1 MSFRTWL
8 TVISLLLI
16 AVVVIFGWDDIRG
29 AWDLLGQVNIW
40 ILLLLIP
47 VQIFSYYATGGM
59 IFAYLRSKGH
69 LKKVSRW
76 RMTRI
81 SLELNFVNH
90 IIPSGGAV
98 GFSYLGWVLHH
109 YGVRAGTATM
119 AQIVRFTLTFLTFII
134 LLGIAVIILAADHQ
148 INRVI
153 ALICA
158 GIAATAIAGLFFTIY
173 LLQNK
178 HRLNRFSAK
187 LTNLGNK
194 VVAFFT
200 RGKKTHAIN
209 REIIDKFFDEVH
221 EDYVEIRRDKRVLI
235 KPLIWGVVAN
245 LADVALFAVA
255 FMALGVWVNP
265 TVLLIAFGLSSIAS
279 IFSVTPGGAGVYEAI
294 MIAFMA
300 TAGVP
305 ADIAIAGTLL
315 ARVMLIL
322 GTIVFGYFFYQLT
335 VSKHGGAKPIQR

>member
-1 MSFRTWL
+1 MKLSDISIKRPVFAS
-8 TVISLLLI
+8 VISLLLI

-119 AQIVRFTLTFLTFII
+119 AQIVRFTLTFF
-134 LLGIAVIILAADHQ
+134 
-148 INRVI
+148 N
-153 ALICA
+153 
-158 GIAATAIAGLFFTIY
+158 FY
-173 LLQNK
+173 
-178 HRLNRFSAK
+178 
-187 LTNLGNK
+187 
-194 VVAFFT
+194 
-200 RGKKTHAIN
+200 
-209 REIIDKFFDEVH
+209 
-221 EDYVEIRRDKRVLI
+221 Y
-235 KPLIWGVVAN
+235 
-245 LADVALFAVA
+245 
-255 FMALGVWVNP
+255 
-265 TVLLIAFGLSSIAS
+265 
-279 IFSVTPGGAGVYEAI
+279 
-294 MIAFMA
+294 
-300 TAGVP
+300 
-305 ADIAIAGTLL
+305 L
-315 ARVMLIL
+315 AR
-322 GTIVFGYFFYQLT
+322 YCRYY
-335 VSKHGGAKPIQR
+335 SCR